1 MGPAQL
7 LNAKGLIFRR
17 SFVNSILLISE
28 LLSFWSNLTPT
39 PKSREI
45 FREIKSED
53 AKSDEDL

>member
-1 MGPAQL
+1 MGQL